1 MLQLRLGAGGLLGLL
16 LAGMAVAGDPPAGGA
31 DKNKPGQARPS
42 APLHFDVDALL
53 KRYDRN
59 GDGFLERHEVPP
71 WLRDRFDHLDTNRD
85 GKLSRDELHQGVAH
99 LQPRRQP
106 SDVVFVLIEMS
117 DFDEDSAGELQRIYD
132 VLRKLDA
139 NHDGKIDAGE
149 LKVMRQ
155 HLLEQRVDRLIEELD
170 TNHDGKISKDEARG
184 RVKEDFDKIDTN
196 HDGFIDRDELLRAA
210 TQHIHPPAR
219 PATPADKGGRK

>member
-1 MLQLRLGAGGLLGLL
+1 MLRLRLGAGGLLGLL

-31 DKNKPGQARPS
+31 DKSKPSPARPG
-42 APLHFDVDALL
+42 APLHFDVDAFL
-53 KRYDRN
+53 KWYDRN

-71 WLRDRFDHLDTNRD
+71 WLRDRFDQLDTNRD

-106 SDVVFVLIEMS
+106 SDVVFVLIAMS
-117 DFDEDSAGELQRIYD
+117 DCDDDCAGELQRMYD
-132 VLRKLDA
+132 VLRKLDT

-184 RVKEDFDKIDTN
+184 HIKEDFDKIDTN

-210 TQHIHPPAR
+210 AQPV
-219 PATPADKGGRK
+219 TPADRDGRKR